1 MPVSKAQKE
10 ATKRFE
16 EKNYDK
22 VLLRLRKDD
31 LSKEQIQ
38 NAAEKCGESI
48 NGYVVNAIKMRIK
61 SANISAPSG
70 AEQEE

>member
-1 MPVSKAQKE
+1 MSVSKAQKE

-22 VLLRLRKDD
+22 VLLRLRKDE

-38 NAAEKCGESI
+38 TAAEKCGESI
-48 NGYVVNAIKMRIK
+48 NGYVVNAVKMRMR
-61 SANISAPSG
+61 SANKNAPG
-70 AEQEE
+70 NAEMEE